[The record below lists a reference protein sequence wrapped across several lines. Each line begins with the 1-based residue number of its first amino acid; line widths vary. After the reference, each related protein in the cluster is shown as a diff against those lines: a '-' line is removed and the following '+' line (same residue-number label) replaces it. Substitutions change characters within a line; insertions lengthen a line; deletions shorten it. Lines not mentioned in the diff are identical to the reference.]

1 MVVSNRKAV
10 SGDPHTLSPTP
21 RSSTG
26 GRPINGLN
34 NSLKHNLP
42 AEYLDAINVLNENTL
57 NQACELV
64 LLENDDTASSA
75 SKLLEVYHKCQ
86 SAFSVVQ
93 KQTYP
98 SALPSL
104 TGISSASGIIV
115 NSAMAPRST
124 LNKKLSINN
133 NKHGVIPMRGRKSLP
148 QHQRRDRSD
157 STDKSELPSAKK
169 SRLHASSDP
178 HQRRDRS
185 DSNDKSE
192 LPSAK
197 KSRLHASSDPG
208 PAPSESPPPNAVNF
222 LAKLNKGDSATPTFT
237 KRKSRKTFL

>member
-10 SGDPHTLSPTP
+10 SGDPPALSPIP
-21 RSSTG
+21 RSATG

-64 LLENDDTASSA
+64 LLDNDDAASSA
-75 SKLLEVYHKCQ
+75 NKLLEVYHKCE

-98 SALPSL
+98 SPLPSL
-104 TGISSASGIIV
+104 TGISSASGVIV
-115 NSAMAPRST
+115 NSGMAPAPRGT
-124 LNKKLSINN
+124 LNKKLSTIN
-133 NKHGVIPMRGRKSLP
+133 NKHGVIPMRKRKPLP
-148 QHQRRDRSD
+148 QHQRRERSD
-157 STDKSELPSAKK
+157 STSDKSDLSSAKK
-169 SRLHASSDP
+169 ARLHAT
-178 HQRRDRS
+178 
-185 DSNDKSE
+185 
-192 LPSAK
+192 
-197 KSRLHASSDPG
+197 SDPG

-222 LAKLNKGDSATPTFT
+222 LAKLNKGDSATPTTT
-237 KRKSRKTFL
+237 KRKNKRTSA